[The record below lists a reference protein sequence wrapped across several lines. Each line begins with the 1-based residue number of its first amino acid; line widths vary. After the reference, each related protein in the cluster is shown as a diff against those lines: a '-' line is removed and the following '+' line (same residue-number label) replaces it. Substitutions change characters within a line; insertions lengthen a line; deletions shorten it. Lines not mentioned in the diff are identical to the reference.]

1 MVENESYRMSTE
13 NNHYQLLDISPN
25 ASMEEIKEA
34 YFKLAFR
41 YHPDRNQMSLTSNKI
56 MEKINEAYSTLS
68 DPIKRRE
75 YDIPGVW
82 CNSPKIQDWEQS
94 ESRILFFAL

>member
-1 MVENESYRMSTE
+1 LARARIKVVENESYRMSIE

-34 YFKLAFR
+34 YHKLAFR

-56 MEKINEAYSTLS
+56 MEKITRLIPRFLTLL
-68 DPIKRRE
+68 
-75 YDIPGVW
+75 
-82 CNSPKIQDWEQS
+82 S
-94 ESRILFFAL
+94 EGIMTSRWGMVP

>member
-1 MVENESYRMSTE
+1 MGIEKNR
-13 NNHYQLLDISPN
+13 YQLLNISPS
-25 ASMEEIKEA
+25 ASTEEIKEA
-34 YFKLAFR
+34 YLKLAFR
-41 YHPDRNQMSLTSNKI
+41 CHPDRNQMSLTANKI
-56 MEKINEAYSTLS
+56 MEKINEAYATLS